1 MSITPQRLSGKRMV
15 GSPSHRSIE
24 MKKNK
29 MLQTI
34 IAIVILLLSHVG
46 RSIVLDDDGIKFAE
60 SIDYAGLVDGLIN
73 LLEEV
78 DEGSIRAIEFSDDDS
93 LLKHSD
99 KVELMGELNFTGLK
113 GDMIIVRKTDGKWV
127 EIARYLKE

>member
-1 MSITPQRLSGKRMV
+1 
-15 GSPSHRSIE
+15 

-34 IAIVILLLSHVG
+34 IAIIILLLSHVG